1 MLPAFASGNSSI
13 AMDRHKKITI
23 SHQIAMDRHKQIAK
37 RPSRSQSP
45 SPPCEAPVIYPRI
58 VLVPP
63 FVSQSSS
70 SSSSRGDF
78 LAYKMYKKEL
88 EKEPENER
96 EDFLAIE
103 NKELEKELEKEP
115 ENERGDFL
123 AIENKEIEKEPE
135 NEPEKELEDHLCKAE
150 KWVEDNLARIFKSY
164 EKEPEKEDEKEL
176 EDDFVEKDK
185 AEEMSLKPKSRPKA
199 KPALQKDGTYRTY
212 EARGPATHLS
222 WMRGLPSDF
231 IPIGPQP

>member
-1 MLPAFASGNSSI
+1 
-13 AMDRHKKITI
+13 
-23 SHQIAMDRHKQIAK
+23 
-37 RPSRSQSP
+37 
-45 SPPCEAPVIYPRI
+45 
-58 VLVPP
+58 
-63 FVSQSSS
+63 
-70 SSSSRGDF
+70 
-78 LAYKMYKKEL
+78 MYKKEIEKEL
-88 EKEPENER
+88 EEIEKEPENER

-135 NEPEKELEDHLCKAE
+135 NEPEKELEDHLCKVE
-150 KWVEDNLARIFKSY
+150 EELEDNFAWIFKSCC
-164 EKEPEKEDEKEL
+164 KEPEKEDEKEL

>member
-96 EDFLAIE
+96 GDFLAIE
-103 NKELEKELEKEP
+103 NKELEKEPEKE
-115 ENERGDFL
+115 L
-123 AIENKEIEKEPE
+123 
-135 NEPEKELEDHLCKAE
+135 EKELEDHLCKVE
-150 KWVEDNLARIFKSY
+150 EELEDNFAWIFKSCC
-164 EKEPEKEDEKEL
+164 KEPEKEDEKEL

>member
-1 MLPAFASGNSSI
+1 
-13 AMDRHKKITI
+13 
-23 SHQIAMDRHKQIAK
+23 
-37 RPSRSQSP
+37 
-45 SPPCEAPVIYPRI
+45 
-58 VLVPP
+58 
-63 FVSQSSS
+63 
-70 SSSSRGDF
+70 
-78 LAYKMYKKEL
+78 MYKKEL

-135 NEPEKELEDHLCKAE
+135 NEPEKELEDHLCK
-150 KWVEDNLARIFKSY
+150 
-164 EKEPEKEDEKEL
+164 
-176 EDDFVEKDK
+176 DDFVEKDK
-185 AEEMSLKPKSRPKA
+185 AEKLSLFPKSKPRA

-231 IPIGPQP
+231 IPIGPLPSNG